1 MKNNSLK
8 ETLKLSELNWN
19 NSDNENRAIC
29 IQNALVCIKN
39 EDLETAIHWADS
51 AINVYSVDEDEYT
64 MCDIAQSYAI
74 KGYCLLSENNHAES
88 KRCYIKSTE
97 LHFKAYSKNVHKTM
111 EFYKFFSVR
120 KDNIDS
126 ILDCI
131 LLKHPSEFNDP
142 MDSPILQDKDNG
154 IPFIDIFNGIR
165 IGCFG
170 KVKDDDFYLKPQ
182 KWSFYGGMHRGI
194 CICYNFSELEIE
206 DEYCLFRKVKYE
218 DQYSPNKGI
227 IGGLLSKSM
236 VYHDEDEWRIIIND
250 RNLMNTEFAKKIP
263 IKRSMIRRVYFGFKC
278 DKRIQEDI
286 YYKLK
291 GENIDFFKVYP
302 SKENYYKLTCN
313 PFNID

>member
-1 MKNNSLK
+1 
-8 ETLKLSELNWN
+8 
-19 NSDNENRAIC
+19 
-29 IQNALVCIKN
+29 
-39 EDLETAIHWADS
+39 
-51 AINVYSVDEDEYT
+51 

-74 KGYCLLSENNHAES
+74 KAYCLLSENNHAES

-120 KDNIDS
+120 KDDIDS

-131 LLKHPSEFNDP
+131 LLKHPSVFNDP